1 MSTPASPQRLTNVQ
15 VELLNTF
22 AYELPEEELKDLKK
36 VLVKFFAQRIR
47 QHTAELWQ
55 EKGYTAQ
62 TMHDWLN
69 DENQ

>member
-1 MSTPASPQRLTNVQ
+1 MSVVTQKLTNVQ

-36 VLVKFFAQRIR
+36 VLVGFFAKRIR
-47 QHTAELWQ
+47 QQTSKIWE
-55 EKGYTAQ
+55 EKGYTSE
-62 TMHDWLN
+62 TMKDWLN

>member
-1 MSTPASPQRLTNVQ
+1 MSVATSKLTNVQ

-36 VLVKFFAQRIR
+36 VLVSFFAKRIR
-47 QHTAELWQ
+47 QQTNQIWE
-55 EKGYTAQ
+55 EKGYTSE
-62 TMHDWLN
+62 TMKDWLN

>member
-1 MSTPASPQRLTNVQ
+1 MSVVTQKLTNVQ

-36 VLVKFFAQRIR
+36 VLVGFFAKRIR
-47 QHTAELWQ
+47 QQTNQIWE
-55 EKGYTAQ
+55 EKGYTSE
-62 TMHDWLN
+62 TMKDWLN

>member
-1 MSTPASPQRLTNVQ
+1 MSVATPKLTNVQ

-36 VLVKFFAQRIR
+36 VLVGFFAKRIR
-47 QHTAELWQ
+47 QQTSQIWE
-55 EKGYTAQ
+55 EKGYTSE
-62 TMHDWLN
+62 TMKDWLN

>member
-1 MSTPASPQRLTNVQ
+1 MSVVTQKLTNVQ

-36 VLVKFFAQRIR
+36 VLVGFFAKRIR
-47 QHTAELWQ
+47 QQTSQIWE
-55 EKGYTAQ
+55 EKEYTPE
-62 TMHDWLN
+62 TMKDWLN

>member
-1 MSTPASPQRLTNVQ
+1 MSVATPKLTNVQ

-36 VLVKFFAQRIR
+36 VLLGFFAKRIR
-47 QHTAELWQ
+47 QQTSQIWE
-55 EKGYTAQ
+55 EKGYTSE
-62 TMHDWLN
+62 TMKDWLN

>member
-1 MSTPASPQRLTNVQ
+1 MSVATPKLTNVQ

-36 VLVKFFAQRIR
+36 VLVGFFAKRIR
-47 QHTAELWQ
+47 QQTSQIWE
-55 EKGYTAQ
+55 EKVYTSE
-62 TMHDWLN
+62 TMKDWLN

>member
-1 MSTPASPQRLTNVQ
+1 MSVVTQKLTNVQ

-36 VLVKFFAQRIR
+36 VLVGFFAKRIR
-47 QHTAELWQ
+47 QQTSQIWK
-55 EKGYTAQ
+55 EKGYTSE
-62 TMHDWLN
+62 TMKDWLN

>member
-1 MSTPASPQRLTNVQ
+1 MSVATPKLTNVQ

-36 VLVKFFAQRIR
+36 ILVGFFAKRIR
-47 QHTAELWQ
+47 QQTSQIWE
-55 EKGYTAQ
+55 EKGYTSE
-62 TMHDWLN
+62 TMKDWLN

>member
-1 MSTPASPQRLTNVQ
+1 MSVVTQKLTNVQ

-36 VLVKFFAQRIR
+36 VLVGFFAKRIR
-47 QHTAELWQ
+47 QQTSQIWE
-55 EKGYTAQ
+55 EKGYTSE
-62 TMHDWLN
+62 TMKDWLN